1 MSRKRKSTD
10 KEPTAD
16 TSTATAEPP
25 AATQGTDT
33 PASDGQPSFAERV
46 GERKGITTPDPFSI
60 AGDYLAGVRLF
71 ESRQDHQM
79 AIKFGE
85 GRPEDKPSQ
94 EVIGKLKEAGFRWN
108 PTDRIWAHPVWPAS
122 AMSTRIRAEKLF
134 QEVCQMIRKEKGI
147 DPGQDI
153 PF

>member
-1 MSRKRKSTD
+1 MPRKNKSPTQ
-10 KEPTAD
+10 EPPAD
-16 TSTATAEPP
+16 PSTTIVEPP
-25 AATQGTDT
+25 AASQDVA
-33 PASDGQPSFAERV
+33 PESNDSQHSFAEQI
-46 GERKGITTPDPFSI
+46 GPRKGIAVPDPFSI

-71 ESRQDHQM
+71 ESKRDGLM

-94 EVIGKLKEAGFRWN
+94 EVIGKLKEAGYHWSPVNRV
-108 PTDRIWAHPVWPAS
+108 WAHPVWPAS

-134 QEVCQMIRKEKGI
+134 QDICQTIRTEKGI
-147 DPGQDI
+147 DPDQGI